1 MVILRQIAEKVESKS
16 KNMRTVFRAFDEDKS
31 GTVDLVEFRR
41 GLAHLGC
48 ATTAFS
54 PYTEYYSLTMQ
65 VRAVRSACV
74 VPYMKV

>member
-48 ATTAFS
+48 ATPAFS
-54 PYTEYYSLTMQ
+54 PYGILFSIIL
-65 VRAVRSACV
+65 
-74 VPYMKV
+74 